1 MIRPHAEIKTHL
13 GAEDN
18 LRRVSLSDYEGAEF
32 EEGLRYELIGGV
44 LHVSPSPGPNHQDLL
59 AAVFKLLAFQ
69 VDADNRPV
77 FQHVAFEP
85 RLFVQESEED
95 ATVPQPDLAAYLEYP
110 PKPVRDY
117 RGLMPVLVVEIVSPG
132 GKHKDYV
139 RNVEIYARTAILE
152 YWVIDPTRNAARPS
166 MAVFRRNSPDEEFS
180 RTDIASGRV
189 YECERWPGLRVDLA
203 RIAVD

>member
-1 MIRPHAEIKTHL
+1 MIRRHAELRTHL

-18 LRRVSLSDYEGAEF
+18 LRRVSLSDYESAEF

-44 LHVSPSPGPNHQDLL
+44 LHVSPSPEPNHQDLVV
-59 AAVFKLLAFQ
+59 AVMDLLRSH
-69 VDADNRPV
+69 VDGSGRQL
-77 FQHVAFEP
+77 FRHVVHDP
-85 RLFVQESEED
+85 RLFVKDSEED
-95 ATVPQPDLAAYLEYP
+95 AAVPQPDLAGYLEYP
-110 PKPVRDY
+110 QKPVRDY

-166 MAVFRRNSPDEEFS
+166 MAVFRRNNPDEEFA
-180 RTDIASGRV
+180 RTDIAAGRV